1 MTTDESGMTAD
12 EFGMT
17 ADEFQQIWKAYDV
30 KLERSLQLNLR
41 LLKDVQTQKAK
52 SLLQRL
58 VSGLVV
64 EIVLG
69 LVWVLLL
76 GWALYYV
83 RSQPVMAVSFAA
95 FIVASGVAIAECFKD
110 IAIIRRISY
119 ADNIVDTQE
128 KLAGLRLSIIRTLR
142 VVWLQLPFWSTF
154 FVSNAMIRDGGSRFW
169 IIQTP
174 ITLGLTVAA
183 IFLYRNITVE
193 NAKRKKWVRG
203 LIRGSGART
212 VARAMDLMQEIE
224 DFKGGR

>member
-1 MTTDESGMTAD
+1 MST
-12 EFGMT
+12 
-17 ADEFQQIWKAYDV
+17 DEFQQIWKAYDA

-52 SLLQRL
+52 SALKTF
-58 VSGLVV
+58 VAGSFFMVV
-64 EIVLG
+64 FG
-69 LVWVLLL
+69 GVWVLLL
-76 GWALYYV
+76 GFILYHV
-83 RSQPVMAVSFAA
+83 WSQPVMAVSFVV
-95 FIVASGVAIAECFKD
+95 FILCSAIAIGEYVRD
-110 IAIIRRISY
+110 IRVISRISY
-119 ADNIVDTQE
+119 AENIVDTQE
-128 KLAGLRLSIIRTLR
+128 KLAGLQSSMIGSLR

-193 NAKRKKWVRG
+193 NAKKKKWVRG

-212 VARAMDLMQEIE
+212 ISRAMDFMREIE
-224 DFKGGR
+224 DFKGDR